1 MTKRKIPLT
10 NDELAAART
19 INRKRGLAQARER
32 TSGWPSVYSWPSK
45 ALGLRR
51 FDEPGMV
58 VDRWKKVFRRIT
70 IVALLMLTGCA
81 SNYEYRQTD
90 DEYGHRKVVTSVTE
104 TTDAISSETIG
115 DIAAALFVATLVAVA
130 ALGGVK

>member
-10 NDELAAART
+10 NDELAAARAVGRQRSSAMAKERLDGWPKVT
-19 INRKRGLAQARER
+19 TTARE
-32 TSGWPSVYSWPSK
+32 
-45 ALGLRR
+45 ALWLRR

-70 IVALLMLTGCA
+70 IVALLMLPGCA

-90 DEYGHRKVVTSVTE
+90 DSYDRKVVTSVTE

>member
-10 NDELAAART
+10 NAELAAARAVGRQRSSAMAKERMAGWPKVT
-19 INRKRGLAQARER
+19 TTARE
-32 TSGWPSVYSWPSK
+32 
-45 ALGLRR
+45 ALWLRR

-70 IVALLMLTGCA
+70 IVALLMLPGCA

-90 DEYGHRKVVTSVTE
+90 DSYDRKVVTSVTE

>member
-10 NDELAAART
+10 NDELAAARAVG
-19 INRKRGLAQARER
+19 RQRSSAMAKERLAGWPKVTTTARE
-32 TSGWPSVYSWPSK
+32 
-45 ALGLRR
+45 ALWLRR

-90 DEYGHRKVVTSVTE
+90 DSYDRKVVTSVTE

-130 ALGGVK
+130 ALGGS

>member
-10 NDELAAART
+10 NDELAAARAVGRQRSSAMAKERMAGWPKVT
-19 INRKRGLAQARER
+19 TTARE
-32 TSGWPSVYSWPSK
+32 
-45 ALGLRR
+45 ALWLRR

-70 IVALLMLTGCA
+70 IVALLMLTGCS

>member
-10 NDELAAART
+10 NAELAAARAVG
-19 INRKRGLAQARER
+19 RQRSSAMAKERLAGWPKVTTTARE
-32 TSGWPSVYSWPSK
+32 
-45 ALGLRR
+45 ALWLRR

-90 DEYGHRKVVTSVTE
+90 DSYDRKVVTSVTE